1 MVSLIGEI
9 AQIIGGLA
17 QEDGGRLLRLS
28 KKNVSTRAQHI
39 YKLGNS

>member
-28 KKNVSTRAQHI
+28 KKGIDPRAAHLQI
-39 YKLGNS
+39 RQ